1 MKYRDKRT
9 HFKFHVNL
17 IVKANRRG
25 KKPTIRLWRETLI
38 IRTFHLY
45 CSFVRRARARAVHG
59 RTNDE
64 RQSREANAKFSARLW
79 CGSGTSFSFLRC
91 AKCATR
97 AWFSR
102 WFAILRFAFSWEG
115 LHVVVEIFFLLWWKR
130 K

>member
-1 MKYRDKRT
+1 MEKTYDSP
-9 HFKFHVNL
+9 
-17 IVKANRRG
+17 I
-25 KKPTIRLWRETLI
+25 TLI

-45 CSFVRRARARAVHG
+45 RSFVLRARARAVHG

-91 AKCATR
+91 AKSPTPLRTR

-102 WFAILRFAFSWEG
+102 
-115 LHVVVEIFFLLWWKR
+115 
-130 K
+130 